1 MIQII
6 AAVPAIA
13 IQLRIHVD
21 IAAVVV
27 WITFAQ
33 PEYLYFPPPRS
44 RDGMVFDMR
53 NVSLG
58 ADLARMIS
66 DEATPQ
72 GYVRLLR
79 IGSGAAC
86 RVFRPDGGI
95 LTLFHHP
102 LWLKAHC
109 LGQNT

>member
-6 AAVPAIA
+6 ASVPAIA
-13 IQLRIHVD
+13 IQLRVHVN

-44 RDGMVFDMR
+44 RDGIPFDMR
-53 NVSLG
+53 NVILG

-66 DEATPQ
+66 DEATP
-72 GYVRLLR
+72 
-79 IGSGAAC
+79 
-86 RVFRPDGGI
+86 
-95 LTLFHHP
+95 
-102 LWLKAHC
+102 
-109 LGQNT
+109 